1 MSLDTLR
8 AQFDAFLTE
17 AHRFMAKY
25 ADQITLL
32 VGLETEFI
40 TQTDM
45 DELEALLAASGDRV
59 EYLVGSVHH
68 VRGIPIDFDQDTF
81 LKSLDS
87 FRSPASAALGHSTPA
102 TPSEEHDTME
112 AFLCA
117 YLDAQ
122 YELMRRFHPEV
133 IGHFDLCRLY
143 RPTLRFAD
151 YPAALALIRRNVR
164 FAAAYGA
171 LFELNAAAF
180 RKGWDAAYPGAD
192 VVEVRL
198 SSSLNES
205 VR

>member
-1 MSLDTLR
+1 M
-8 AQFDAFLTE
+8 
-17 AHRFMAKY
+17 KY

-45 DELEALLAASGDRV
+45 DELDALLAASGGRV

-81 LKSLDS
+81 LKCLDS
-87 FRSPASAALGHSTPA
+87 FRSPAPTALTQSTPA
-102 TPSEEHDTME
+102 STSEEHDAME
-112 AFLCA
+112 TFLCA
-117 YLDAQ
+117 YFDAQ
-122 YELMRRFHPEV
+122 HELMRCFHPEV

-143 RPTLRFAD
+143 RPALRFAD

-164 FAAAYGA
+164 FAATYGA

-192 VVEVRL
+192 IVEVPPL
-198 SSSLNES
+198 PHIH
-205 VR
+205 

>member
-1 MSLDTLR
+1 MV
-8 AQFDAFLTE
+8 
-17 AHRFMAKY
+17 AHRLKAKY
-25 ADQITLL
+25 VDQITLL

-45 DELEALLAASGDRV
+45 DELEGLLAASGDRV

-68 VRGIPIDFDQDTF
+68 VRGNPLDFDQDTF
-81 LKSLDS
+81 FKSLDS
-87 FRSPASAALGHSTPA
+87 FRSPASPILAHSTPA

-117 YLDAQ
+117 YFDAQ

-143 RPTLRFAD
+143 RPTLRLAD
-151 YPAALALIRRNVR
+151 YPAALALIQRNVG
-164 FAAAYGA
+164 FAATYGA

-180 RKGWDAAYPGAD
+180 RKGWGAAYPGTD
-192 VVEVRL
+192 VVQVRP
-198 SSSLNES
+198 SSSINER